1 MDKFKRIWA
10 TKNPDDEWWSSFVTS
25 PLAVV
30 GNWFVVDIAWIT
42 PNLLT
47 LFSFIVALASAVFI
61 CLGSLDESQRISFHI
76 AAAILIHVSHILDCM
91 DGQMARC
98 RGTLSRSGSFFDK
111 ATDHLQVFIWFG
123 AIAYAGYIHAHQ
135 DVTPI
140 FLAFIGV
147 SFYALRGYVKY
158 VTIHSEME
166 RDKEYLTATARTS
179 AALQKQFDE
188 LGGLGKS
195 LGNNL
200 AWFLKEQEKL
210 FNFDEGVFVFM
221 LSLALII
228 PSTLIPM
235 LWVFAVSQSF
245 WGIIRCCQRGQ
256 QLAHDQR
263 PDPPKIPD
271 K

>member
-1 MDKFKRIWA
+1 MDKFRRIWA
-10 TKNPDDEWWSSFVTS
+10 TKNPNDEWWSSFVTS

-30 GNWFVVDIAWIT
+30 CNWFVVDIAWIT
-42 PNLLT
+42 PNLIT
-47 LFSFIVALASAVFI
+47 LFSFMVALASAVFI
-61 CLGSLDESQRISFHI
+61 CLGSLEEIQRVSFHV

-91 DGQMARC
+91 DGQMARY

-111 ATDHLQVFIWFG
+111 VIDHLQVFIWFG

-147 SFYALRGYVKY
+147 CFYALRGYIKY
-158 VTIHSEME
+158 MAIHSEME
-166 RDKEYLTATARTS
+166 RDKEYLTEISRAS
-179 AALQKQFDE
+179 AALQKQLDE
-188 LGGLGKS
+188 FGGLDKG

-200 AWFLKEQEKL
+200 MWFLKEQRKL

-235 LWVFAVSQSF
+235 LLVFAVSQGF

-256 QLAHDQR
+256 QLAHDQHS
-263 PDPPKIPD
+263 DSLNVPD

>member
-30 GNWFVVDIAWIT
+30 CNWFVVDIAWIT

-61 CLGSLDESQRISFHI
+61 CLGSLEESQRVSFHVT
-76 AAAILIHVSHILDCM
+76 AAILIHVSHILDCM
-91 DGQMARC
+91 DGQMARY

-111 ATDHLQVFIWFG
+111 ATDQLQVFIWFG
-123 AIAYAGYIHAHQ
+123 AIAYAGYVQ
-135 DVTPI
+135 TQPEVKPI

-147 SFYALRGYVKY
+147 CFYALRGYVKY
-158 VTIHSEME
+158 VAIHSEME
-166 RDKEYLTATARTS
+166 RDQEYLTEISRTS

-188 LGGLGKS
+188 LGGLGKG

-200 AWFLKEQEKL
+200 TWFLKEQRKL

-235 LWVFAVSQSF
+235 LLVFAVSQGF
-245 WGIIRCCQRGQ
+245 LGILRCCQCGQ
-256 QLAHDQR
+256 QLALDPR